1 MDQDEVFLEQSKLIK
16 RINTNL
22 GSEVY
27 KNFVPNYK
35 TYATI
40 SQIFGDK
47 TPVKN
52 RVLLE
57 SEIIDNL
64 VTEGKKQEDMK
75 TVDSLV
81 VRTFTDNFNKKY
93 AGLLESQR
101 ELLENYI
108 VSFLDNGVDFKIFL
122 VEQLNVIKSK
132 IKDSLK
138 LEEVKNDK
146 DMIESTKKT
155 LSIVENFDVSSF
167 GKKDLIKVL
176 KLQNLVNEYK
186 KDAD

>member
-1 MDQDEVFLEQSKLIK
+1 MLQYHRF
-16 RINTNL
+16 
-22 GSEVY
+22 
-27 KNFVPNYK
+27 
-35 TYATI
+35 
-40 SQIFGDK
+40 FGDK

-101 ELLENYI
+101 E
-108 VSFLDNGVDFKIFL
+108 
-122 VEQLNVIKSK
+122 
-132 IKDSLK
+132 
-138 LEEVKNDK
+138 
-146 DMIESTKKT
+146 
-155 LSIVENFDVSSF
+155 NF
-167 GKKDLIKVL
+167 
-176 KLQNLVNEYK
+176 
-186 KDAD
+186 

>member
-1 MDQDEVFLEQSKLIK
+1 M
-16 RINTNL
+16 
-22 GSEVY
+22 
-27 KNFVPNYK
+27 
-35 TYATI
+35 
-40 SQIFGDK
+40 
-47 TPVKN
+47 
-52 RVLLE
+52 
-57 SEIIDNL
+57 
-64 VTEGKKQEDMK
+64 TEGKKQEDMK

-167 GKKDLIKVL
+167 GKKT
-176 KLQNLVNEYK
+176 
-186 KDAD
+186 

>member
-1 MDQDEVFLEQSKLIK
+1 M
-16 RINTNL
+16 
-22 GSEVY
+22 
-27 KNFVPNYK
+27 
-35 TYATI
+35 
-40 SQIFGDK
+40 
-47 TPVKN
+47 
-52 RVLLE
+52 
-57 SEIIDNL
+57 
-64 VTEGKKQEDMK
+64 
-75 TVDSLV
+75 
-81 VRTFTDNFNKKY
+81 
-93 AGLLESQR
+93 
-101 ELLENYI
+101 
-108 VSFLDNGVDFKIFL
+108 
-122 VEQLNVIKSK
+122 NVIKSK